1 MRSLNPLNF
10 QFYRTRFFQLKETI
24 AGNSHFLREEKQNNS
39 KETNKKTKF
48 CSEKE
53 YFSPI
58 FLVWVSIRK
67 DSVIRNALLLEERNV
82 FNARVQI
89 PLLHFHNETCGAK
102 KELKAEPKT
111 TQKPAH
117 PSHRPAQLFALEW
130 NDLVGPWYC
139 LNLISHIKHL
149 FSLLNVNH

>member
-1 MRSLNPLNF
+1 MLLSTERDYCRKFSL
-10 QFYRTRFFQLKETI
+10 LKRRKT
-24 AGNSHFLREEKQNNS
+24 KQTNS
-39 KETNKKTKF
+39 KEKNQQKTKF

-58 FLVWVSIRK
+58 SLVWVSIRK

-89 PLLHFHNETCGAK
+89 LLLCFHYETCGAK
-102 KELKAEPKT
+102 KDKSRTEDNV
-111 TQKPAH
+111 KPAQ
-117 PSHRPAQLFALEW
+117 PSLKPAQLLALEW
-130 NDLVGPWYC
+130 NGLVGPWYC
-139 LNLISHIKHL
+139 LNLISCIKHL